1 MLEQDFFASQPEN
14 TDRLS
19 EDRKINDYTSKTAP
33 LPGEC
38 CCTALKLA
46 AALRVSL
53 QSLSVYRHQNEARV
67 SSPLSGEHL

>member
-14 TDRLS
+14 TDGLS

-33 LPGEC
+33 LPGE